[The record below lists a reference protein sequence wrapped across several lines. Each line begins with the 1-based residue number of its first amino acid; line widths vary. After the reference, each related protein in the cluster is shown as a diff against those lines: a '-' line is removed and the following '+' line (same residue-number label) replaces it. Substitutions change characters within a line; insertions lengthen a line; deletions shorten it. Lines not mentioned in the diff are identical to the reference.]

1 MGMAHERLLGA
12 GGIGPHRQQFNNGE
26 KVNIVTLDFETY
38 FDSDYTLK
46 KMTTEAYVRD
56 PRFEV
61 LGAAIRTADGQT
73 RWIAPSVLRTTLSS
87 VDWSST
93 ALLCHH
99 AQFDGLIL
107 SHHYGIKPHAWLDT
121 LSMARLV
128 LGNHVSVGL
137 GSLAQHFNLAAKSVP
152 YDDFRGQHWGD
163 LSPAIRRAVADGAC
177 HDAALTWQIFGLLA
191 KGFPAEEYQTIDSCV
206 RFFTEPC
213 LMADVPALKQVWAN
227 EAVRKEALLAEVG
240 CTVKELRSDA
250 KFAELLRAEGVE
262 PATKPG
268 TNGPIY
274 AFAKS
279 DKFMK
284 DLEEHD
290 NARVAAL
297 AAARVGNKTS
307 IKQTRAVR
315 MAHMAQRGP
324 MCIYLSYAGAHT
336 TRFAGGDKLNFQNPP
351 PDIKRTL
358 MAPPGHKLAI
368 VDAAQIECRILNY
381 LAGQQDVIERFR
393 NGEDPYV
400 NVASEFY
407 KRPITKENDPEE
419 RQVGKV
425 LELQCGF
432 GSGAQKIR
440 ETLRIRAGI
449 LLSDDDALRA
459 RDAYRN
465 THPRVVDYWK
475 EAELNLKR
483 MNSLCS
489 FEWGPMSVQ
498 CGIEAETRRIVL
510 PNGAP
515 LIYDMLEWY
524 TDPETGEAYWRIK
537 LRNKHAKL
545 YGAKLVEN
553 VVQALARVVV
563 TQAMNRIKAA
573 GIRIATMT
581 HDDIVCC
588 IPDDHNIHNTYQ
600 FIKDQMKLTP
610 GWLPGCPLGVDGVI
624 SDRYEK

>member
-1 MGMAHERLLGA
+1 MQ
-12 GGIGPHRQQFNNGE
+12 I
-26 KVNIVTLDFETY
+26 ITLDFETY
-38 FDSDYTLK
+38 FDGDYSLK
-46 KMTTEAYVRD
+46 KMTTESYIRD

-61 LGAAIRTADGQT
+61 LGVAIRWNEYADAKCNETIWYSDDIKNYLYQIDWDNTAC
-73 RWIAPSVLRTTLSS
+73 
-87 VDWSST
+87 
-93 ALLCHH
+93 LCHH

-107 SHHYGIKPHAWLDT
+107 SHHYGVKPRAWLDT

-128 LGNHVSVGL
+128 LGNHVSV
-137 GSLAQHFNLAAKSVP
+137 SLDSLSRHFGLAAKSVP
-152 YDDFRGQHWGD
+152 YDLFRGKRWAELEETTRH
-163 LSPAIRRAVADGAC
+163 AVAAGAT
-177 HDAALTWQIFGLLA
+177 HDAELTWQIFNLLA
-191 KGFPAEEYQTIDSCV
+191 KDFPQEEYQVIDSTI
-206 RFFTEPC
+206 RMFTEPV
-213 LMADVPALKQVWAN
+213 LIGDVPALKQVWID
-227 EAVRKEALLAEVG
+227 EEMRKAALLAGVG
-240 CTVKELRSDA
+240 VTAKELRSDA
-250 KFAELLRAEGVE
+250 RFAELLRAEGVE

-279 DKFMK
+279 DKFLK

-290 NARVAAL
+290 NERVQAL

-336 TRFAGGDKLNFQNPP
+336 TRFSGGDKLNFQNPP
-351 PDIKRTL
+351 PDLKRTI

-368 VDAAQIECRILNY
+368 VDASQIECRILNY
-381 LAGQQDVIERFR
+381 LAGQEDVIERFR

-407 KRPITKENDPEE
+407 KRPITKEANPEE

-432 GSGAQKIR
+432 GSGANKIR

-449 LLSDDDALRA
+449 LLNPDDALRA

-475 EAELNLKR
+475 EAEQNLKR
-483 MNSLCS
+483 MNFLST
-489 FEWGPMSVQ
+489 FEWGPMEIK
-498 CGIEAETRRIVL
+498 CDIARETMRIIL

-515 LIYDMLEWY
+515 LIYDTLEWY
-524 TDPETGEAYWRIK
+524 TPVEEGQIVGDPYWRIK

-588 IPDDHNIHNTYQ
+588 IPDDHNIHNT
-600 FIKDQMKLTP
+600 FEFVKEQMKLSP
-610 GWLPGCPLGVDGVI
+610 DWLPGIPLGVDGWI

>member
-1 MGMAHERLLGA
+1 M
-12 GGIGPHRQQFNNGE
+12 
-26 KVNIVTLDFETY
+26 KIVTLDFETV
-38 FDSDYTLK
+38 FDSDYSLK
-46 KMTTEAYVRD
+46 TMTTESYVRD
-56 PRFEV
+56 PRFQAHGV
-61 LGAAIRTADGQT
+61 AIRWNDGVT
-73 RWIAPSVLRTTLSS
+73 RWVPQEQIARTFDQIRWDESA
-87 VDWSST
+87 V
-93 ALLCHH
+93 LCHH
-99 AQFDGLIL
+99 SQFDGLIL
-107 SHHYGIKPHAWLDT
+107 SHHYNIRPKAWLDT
-121 LSMARLV
+121 LSMARLM
-128 LGNHVSVGL
+128 LGNHVSVAL
-137 GSLAQHFNLAAKSVP
+137 GSLAQHFGLAAKNVP
-152 YDDFRGQHWGD
+152 YDIFKGKHWPE
-163 LSPAIRRAVADGAC
+163 LTQAEQKLVADGAC
-177 HDAALTWQIFGLLA
+177 HDVELTFDIFSRLM
-191 KGFPAEEYQTIDSCV
+191 KDFPLEELNVIDTCV

-213 LMADVPALKQVWAN
+213 LRADVPALKQVWAN
-227 EAVRKEALLAEVG
+227 ETVRKQALLAEVG
-240 CTVKELRSDA
+240 CTVKDMRSDA

-279 DKFMK
+279 DKFLK
-284 DLEEHD
+284 NLEEHESE
-290 NARVAAL
+290 RVQAL
-297 AAARVGNKTS
+297 VEARVGNKTS
-307 IKQTRAVR
+307 IKQSRAIR

-351 PDIKRTL
+351 PDLKRTI

-368 VDAAQIECRILNY
+368 VDASQIECRILNY
-381 LAGQQDVIERFR
+381 LAGQEDVIERFR

-407 KRPITKENDPEE
+407 ERPITKADPIE

-432 GSGAQKIR
+432 GSGAGKIR

-449 LLSDDDALRA
+449 LLSDSDALRA

-465 THPRVVDYWK
+465 IHPRVVGYWK
-475 EAELNLKR
+475 EAERHLKA
-483 MNSLCS
+483 MNALLS
-489 FEWGPMSVQ
+489 FEWGPVEVKCDIPTGAM
-498 CGIEAETRRIVL
+498 RIIL

-515 LIYDMLEWY
+515 LIYDTLEWY
-524 TDPETGEAYWRIK
+524 TDSETGEQYWRIK

-588 IPDDHNIHNTYQ
+588 IPDDYNIHNTFE
-600 FIKDQMKLTP
+600 FIKEQMKLSP
-610 GWLPGCPLGVDGVI
+610 GWLPGIPLDVEGHL

>member
-1 MGMAHERLLGA
+1 M
-12 GGIGPHRQQFNNGE
+12 
-26 KVNIVTLDFETY
+26 NIITLDFETY
-38 FDSDYTLK
+38 FDADYTLK
-46 KMTTEAYVRD
+46 KQTTEGYIRD
-56 PRFEV
+56 RRFEV
-61 LGAAIRTADGQT
+61 LGVAIAAAGEKAYWVPQEHISGHLNQ
-73 RWIAPSVLRTTLSS
+73 I
-87 VDWSST
+87 DWSKL
-93 ALLCHH
+93 ACLCHH
-99 AQFDGLIL
+99 SHFDGLIL
-107 SHHYGIKPHAWLDT
+107 SHHYGVKPHAWLDT
-121 LSMARLV
+121 LSMARLL
-128 LGNHVSVGL
+128 LGNHVSVSLDSLSRHFGL
-137 GSLAQHFNLAAKSVP
+137 EAKTVP
-152 YDDFRGQHWGD
+152 YESFKGHRWGA
-163 LSPAIRRAVADGAC
+163 LSPMVRQLLATGAC
-177 HDAALTWQIFGLLA
+177 HDVELTWQIFKLLA
-191 KGFPAEEYQTIDSCV
+191 KDFPPEEYQVVDTTI
-206 RFFTEPC
+206 RMFTEPC
-213 LMADVPALKQVWAN
+213 LLADVPALKQVWAN
-227 EAVRKEALLAEVG
+227 EAIRKDALLKEVG
-240 CTVKELRSDA
+240 CTAKDLRSDA

-279 DKFMK
+279 DKFLK

-290 NARVAAL
+290 NERVQAL

-315 MAHMAQRGP
+315 MAHMAERGP
-324 MCIYLSYAGAHT
+324 LCIYLSYAGAHT
-336 TRFAGGDKLNFQNPP
+336 TRFSGGDKLNFQNPP
-351 PDIKRTL
+351 PDLKRCIV
-358 MAPPGHKLAI
+358 APPGHKLAI

-381 LAGQQDVIERFR
+381 LAGQDDVIERFR

-407 KRPITKENDPEE
+407 KRPITKEANPVE

-432 GSGAQKIR
+432 GSGGPKIR
-440 ETLRIRAGI
+440 ETLRIRAEI
-449 LLSDDDALRA
+449 LLSDAEALAA
-459 RDAYRN
+459 RDAYRH

-475 EAELNLKR
+475 EAEQNLKR
-483 MNSLCS
+483 MNFLSS
-489 FEWGPMSVQ
+489 FEWGPMEIK
-498 CGIEAETRRIVL
+498 CDIAKETMRIVL

-515 LIYDMLEWY
+515 LIYDTLEWY
-524 TDPETGEAYWRIK
+524 TPVDEEGRVVGDPYWRIK

-573 GIRIATMT
+573 KIRIATMT

-588 IPDDHNIHNTYQ
+588 IPDDHNIHNTFQ
-600 FIKDQMKLTP
+600 FVKDQMKLSP
-610 GWLPGCPLGVDGVI
+610 GWLPGIPLDVDGHL